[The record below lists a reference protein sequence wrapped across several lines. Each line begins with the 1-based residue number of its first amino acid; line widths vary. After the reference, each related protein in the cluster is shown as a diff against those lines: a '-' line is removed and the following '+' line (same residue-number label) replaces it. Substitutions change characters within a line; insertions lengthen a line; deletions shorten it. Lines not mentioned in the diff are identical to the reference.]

1 MLETQCH
8 FLHVQVFLEIE
19 DKSDIITFTIYALVS
34 FHFINMQL
42 NIKLIITMLRGCVMN
57 FGVITMVSM
66 LLSSSP

>member
-19 DKSDIITFTIYALVS
+19 DKSDRSNYICALVS
-34 FHFINMQL
+34 FNFISIQ
-42 NIKLIITMLRGCVMN
+42 LIITMLRGCVMN